1 MKKLGSQSLDTHRL
15 ETLTSS
21 QPINPDDRS
30 NSRFLKP
37 KLQRRLMITAYAGV
51 LLFSVV
57 YFFRPEDMI
66 PALGHIPLAKITGAI
81 TAFALVA
88 ELLSGRVR
96 LNSEVKLLLAYYG
109 YLCLGIPTSAWVGG
123 SFDIVVNQF
132 SKIILMVIATLYA
145 VTDLKRLRSLLF
157 VQTLAMVFLGLL
169 SHGQALQGGRMF
181 GYGQMFGDPN
191 DLALNMCIVLPF
203 CVAFLLTTRRWLSK
217 VLWMAAIASLVLAI
231 FSTYSRGGFLAL
243 IAVLL
248 AMTIRFKVSARTA
261 FTLGGLVLCLC
272 ILSLLVV
279 GKTSYFDRLRTITD
293 PQADKT
299 GSAQARQ
306 KLLFRS
312 LEESLRHPFFGVG
325 AGQFILFSGDW
336 HETHN
341 SYTELTSESG
351 IPALVLFILL
361 MRRTFRN
368 LRVSQA
374 LTKRDQVWYF
384 SGALYSSL
392 VAYMVGAFFLSAV
405 YWLIPYLL
413 MAYGYAL
420 RKMAEKLRVQT
431 ARSVLSNSVS
441 RRITEEGSEWSA
453 C

>member
-1 MKKLGSQSLDTHRL
+1 MKKPSSRSLATPVSETVSLSQSVNLDDQSKPGL
-15 ETLTSS
+15 
-21 QPINPDDRS
+21 
-30 NSRFLKP
+30 LKP
-37 KLQRRLMITAYAGV
+37 KVRRRLMITAYAGV

-57 YFFRPEDMI
+57 YFFRPEDMV

-81 TAFALVA
+81 TALALIA
-88 ELLSGRVR
+88 ELLSGRVH
-96 LNSEVKLLLAYYG
+96 LNTEVKLLLAYYG

-123 SFDIVVNQF
+123 SFDVVVNQF
-132 SKIILMVIATLYA
+132 SKVILMVIATLYA
-145 VTDLKRLRSLLF
+145 VTDLQRLRSLLL
-157 VQTLAMVFLGLL
+157 VQTCAMVFLGLL

-203 CVAFLLTTRRWLSK
+203 CVAFLLTARRWLSK
-217 VLWMAAIASLVLAI
+217 VLWMGAIASLVLAI

-248 AMTIRFKVSARTA
+248 SMAIRFKVRAGTIV
-261 FTLGGLVLCLC
+261 TLGVLMLCLC
-272 ILSLLVV
+272 TVSILVV

-325 AGQFILFSGDW
+325 PGQFILFSGDW

-368 LRVSQA
+368 LRISQA

-420 RKMAEKLRVQT
+420 RKMAERLRAQR
-431 ARSVLSNSVS
+431 AHPLINSS
-441 RRITEEGSEWSA
+441 SPRRIQEESTEWST